1 MAEKTCLL
9 LLIFF
14 LGAAQKPSAQG
25 KGIPNGFI
33 QVLPQQIKWLPN
45 PAVSGGYFAILL
57 GDPSC
62 SGPLIIRLRFPV
74 DARINPHTHPDART
88 FTVLE
93 GRVGAG
99 FRRKIRSSVA
109 AEVSRR
115 QYVSFARRRAAFPSL
130 GSAWSGCADRDVR
143 TDENGFRPGR
153 S

>member
-1 MAEKTCLL
+1 MSEKMWLL

-14 LGAAQKPSAQG
+14 LGAAEKPFAQT

-33 QVLPQQIKWLPN
+33 QVLPREIKWLPN

-57 GDPSC
+57 GDPSR
-62 SGPLIIRLRFPV
+62 SGSLVIRLRFPA

-88 FTVLE
+88 YTVLE
-93 GRVGAG
+93 GEWAFGL
-99 FRRKIRSSVA
+99 RRKIRSGGA

-115 QYVSFARRRAAFPSL
+115 QYVSFACRCAAFSSH
-130 GSAWSGCADRDVR
+130 GSASSGCADRDVR
-143 TDENGFRPGR
+143 SHENGFRPAR